1 MTDLTRGEIQAL
13 RIARHYA
20 RQIRKGFNF
29 RRYVRRMRRIDP
41 RWGSR
46 QEGLV

>member
-1 MTDLTRGEIQAL
+1 MTDLTQPELYELAL
-13 RIARHYA
+13 ARLDAHILRKA
-20 RQIRKGFNF
+20 RNF